1 MKEDTENLNR
11 LEKIKGR
18 IELLGSLPT
27 PLIPRQIMDDLRWM
41 EERLRPH
48 LTREANQQKFTWLE
62 KGKWN
67 VTGSSANPFEHF
79 ENLKGCNGG
88 NENLDAWRKILKEKW
103 EEDDRKP

>member
-1 MKEDTENLNR
+1 MKEDIENLNR

-18 IELLGSLPT
+18 IELLSSLTTMLVPK
-27 PLIPRQIMDDLRWM
+27 QILEDLRWM

-48 LTREANQQKFTWLE
+48 LAREAQQQKFVWTDKLRR
-62 KGKWN
+62 N

-88 NENLDAWRKILKEKW
+88 SDNLEAWRNILKDKW
-103 EEDDRKP
+103 EDEDRKP